1 MSTTAST
8 TPGGAPRRRP
18 SRLVL
23 AEEVSP
29 TETLAAAQWAVP
41 PVMPDVFVVA
51 PDGESSFCAFSAD
64 QSGAGHALE
73 QFLDDDELPPSPSA
87 PDFAELDRA
96 LDFLQKGAEELSPRR
111 RRAARRSATPPE
123 DVLSWLHRLDDEA
136 AADAPEEPEDLV
148 KSRAPPRP
156 ETPPT
161 PTPAPEEAEAP
172 RPSTPSPSRGLRNK
186 ASLVFTRVF
195 AAAAGAKAPP
205 PAEAVA
211 PATQSAAHPI
221 ASTADVA
228 QPEQPQKQ
236 QPAEPPKPRRAK
248 SRLFFNKLFSS
259 SQNGAPAAPAG
270 DKSKPSKSSFL
281 RRSKKPTKTPS
292 QPKENSPAPGL
303 PSKAREAEDEPTPR
317 PSPKPSIQ
325 GLRRRPFSSLTL
337 ASFVSSNKSSVKF
350 PPVSRPSDGEAPPNS
365 PTSSRNT
372 TDSSAT
378 AVSSHSPYGDHETS
392 SSASSSLTTLGN
404 GPTLVHSTLPGFHSK
419 RLDSLHFDSATFFD
433 PTSYSFTTR

>member
-1 MSTTAST
+1 MSTTATT
-8 TPGGAPRRRP
+8 TPRAAPRRRP

-73 QFLDDDELPPSPSA
+73 CFLEDDELPPSPSA
-87 PDFAELDRA
+87 PDFDELDRA
-96 LDFLQKGAEELSPRR
+96 LDFLQRGAEELSPRR
-111 RRAARRSATPPE
+111 RRAARRRETPPE
-123 DVLSWLHRLDDEA
+123 DVLSWLHRVDDEA
-136 AADAPEEPEDLV
+136 APDAPEEPEDLV
-148 KSRAPPRP
+148 KSRAPRP
-156 ETPPT
+156 ETPP
-161 PTPAPEEAEAP
+161 APEEVEAP
-172 RPSTPSPSRGLRNK
+172 RPSTPSPAKGLRNK

-195 AAAAGAKAPP
+195 AAAAAKAPP

-211 PATQSAAHPI
+211 PATQSAALPI
-221 ASTADVA
+221 ASTAEPT

-236 QPAEPPKPRRAK
+236 HPAEPPKPRRAK

-270 DKSKPSKSSFL
+270 DNKSKPSKSSFL
-281 RRSKKPTKTPS
+281 RRSKKPTKTS
-292 QPKENSPAPGL
+292 QPKENSPAAGL